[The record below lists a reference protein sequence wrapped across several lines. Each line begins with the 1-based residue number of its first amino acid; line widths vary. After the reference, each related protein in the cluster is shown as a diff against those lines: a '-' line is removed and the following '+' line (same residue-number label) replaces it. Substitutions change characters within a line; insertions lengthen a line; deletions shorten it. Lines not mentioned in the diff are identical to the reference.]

1 MRFSRSSKELSPGEQ
16 DRLHFSSGNPFVE
29 VTKGVIHLFKDTSD
43 TVSNDDLVKSSSSFP
58 DTEMM
63 CIFGVPA
70 QHKTPDL
77 LQFTAPCHADLEYL
91 RVIHDGSPNLYMV
104 LLKFRSAAAAREF
117 HAAYNGLPYN
127 TMEPEVCCVLPVAW
141 VEHCKVGCNAGIFY
155 STINSSFKI

>member
-1 MRFSRSSKELSPGEQ
+1 LISYRSSKELSPGEQ
-16 DRLHFSSGNPFVE
+16 DRLHFVSGNPFVE
-29 VTKGVIHLFKDTSD
+29 VTKGIIHLFKDTAGAKDSGGGGSE
-43 TVSNDDLVKSSSSFP
+43 TTFP
-58 DTEMM
+58 DTELM
-63 CIFGVPA
+63 CMFGVPA

-91 RVIHDGSPNLYMV
+91 RVLHDGSPNLYMV

-141 VEHCKVGCNAGIFY
+141 VEHCKVPVLVFIY
-155 STINSSFKI
+155 TVR